1 MDFCKNIMQEVERG
15 IVTPNVKIRD
25 EKLQYE
31 INRVTTKVFALSS
44 DKIDKYDYMTGK
56 EILPPQQHKIMQE
69 AKFTYSLA
77 VKAFEKQRKAIEK
90 QGGKTSSGLTILGYD
105 INNQQIQP
113 YQLQT
118 KLIGNI
124 LLKN

>member
-15 IVTPNVKIRD
+15 IMTPNVKIRD

-31 INRVTTKVFALSS
+31 INRVTAKVFALSS

-69 AKFTYSLA
+69 AKFTYSKV

-90 QGGKTSSGLTILGYD
+90 QGGK
-105 INNQQIQP
+105 QVQV
-113 YQLQT
+113 LQS
-118 KLIGNI
+118 LDMI
-124 LLKN
+124 